1 MKSKQLEKGLLH
13 LAEEGA
19 VQLFR
24 PIRNNDYIL
33 GAVGVLQFEVTIAR
47 LGDEY
52 GVEATYEPVEYGA
65 ARWVRCDD
73 KKKLEE
79 FRSKASLN
87 LAIDIDGN
95 LTYLAEND
103 WRLNHTIDKWP
114 SIVFDRTREHV

>member
-1 MKSKQLEKGLLH
+1 
-13 LAEEGA
+13 
-19 VQLFR
+19 
-24 PIRNNDYIL
+24 
-33 GAVGVLQFEVTIAR
+33 VLQFEVTIAR

-52 GVEATYEPVEYGA
+52 GVEASYEPVEYGA

-79 FRSKASLN
+79 FRTKAASN

-114 SIVFDRTREHV
+114 GISFDRTREHV